1 MTTEAIQICDEPGCK
16 RPAQQA
22 YRWDWGQEGICCLEH
37 GQLLQQKSHN
47 LSRGVSLV
55 PLGSAAP
62 APVTRDERT
71 QLIAAKLSA
80 EAEADEIKHRSAKLY
95 NQNVD
100 LTNQVQTLTL
110 QRREANASLKL
121 AETRVEAL
129 TTDLEATQAK
139 LADALDEVQRL
150 TTLCTFA
157 PSSPTPV
164 PAFGPPAD
172 APIDG

>member
-1 MTTEAIQICDEPGCK
+1 MPEIRICDQAGCTK
-16 RPAQQA
+16 PATLS
-22 YRWDWGQEGICCLEH
+22 YRWDWGEEGACCQEH
-37 GQLLQQKSHN
+37 GLLLQQKSVN
-47 LSRGVSLV
+47 LSRGVSLT
-55 PLGSAAP
+55 PLVSAPPLAL
-62 APVTRDERT
+62 TRDERT

-80 EAEADEIKHRSAKLY
+80 EAEADEIRHRSAQLY
-95 NQNVD
+95 QQNVD

-110 QRREANASLKL
+110 RNREANGALKQR
-121 AETRVEAL
+121 ETELEAL
-129 TTDLEATQAK
+129 RTELDAQTAE
-139 LADALDEVQRL
+139 LANALDEVQRL